1 MSALHHGGRGG
12 DVGDGPSVRGV
23 YFARCVG
30 FPAIKIGC
38 SAGFKL
44 RLAALQSKLPFS
56 MEYLGSFPGDLF
68 TERYVQVLLL
78 EHRLGGEFYAD
89 SPPVMEWADH
99 ARRTGKPLHAVPQ
112 FNMLHSIPGGRLR
125 VWAADHGI
133 NVHDVASLLGV
144 STSTAKAYTKKQHGY
159 GSLFLAALA
168 VLARR
173 RGADISVLAKANS
186 RAKTPADEATA
197 A

>member
-1 MSALHHGGRGG
+1 MSHLHQGGRGG
-12 DVGDGPSVRGV
+12 DVGNGPRVRGV
-23 YFARCVG
+23 YFAQCIG

-38 SAGFKL
+38 SYGFKL
-44 RLAALQSKLPFS
+44 RLEALQSKLPFDLQ
-56 MEYLGSFPGDLF
+56 YLGSFPGDLF
-68 TERYVQVLLL
+68 TERYIQVLLM

-89 SPPVMEWADH
+89 SPPVREWAEH
-99 ARRTGKPLHAVPQ
+99 AKRTGEPLHAVPQ
-112 FNMLHSIPGGRLR
+112 FNMLHRIPGDRLR
-125 VWAADHGI
+125 AWAADHGI

-173 RGADISVLAKANS
+173 RGADISMLAKTNS